1 MPFSKKN
8 NEDFSIINNRIVL
21 SEHYLQKNKFSFKKI
36 TGTRLSA
43 ILCQS
48 EYNSP
53 VKTWAQMVNIYYE
66 SLDPMYANAGNII
79 EPKIR
84 DYVCQAT
91 NIEYIS
97 HDPASCKWDV
107 FKDNPI
113 FGGIPDGEPVN
124 ERHELCYPEAP
135 ILEIKTSSIDAFKFK
150 KEHGLFV
157 LVKDEHQQPVVKTAG
172 EKRKKW
178 FNSQQEII
186 IPTEYQYQLGLYC
199 YLRNAPKGLFAVCF
213 LETADYVHP
222 ELTNI
227 DQREIYLVDFTVDLE
242 EFKKVLAQAEE
253 WYNEYVKK
261 GISPELTKEDLE
273 WINEQLKVS

>member
-8 NEDFSIINNRIVL
+8 NEDFCIENNRIVL
-21 SEHYLQKNKFSFKKI
+21 SENYLQKNSFSFKKI
-36 TGTRLSA
+36 TGTRLSS

-48 EYNSP
+48 DYSSP

-66 SLDPMYANAGNII
+66 TLDPMYADAGNII

-84 DYVCQAT
+84 DYVSQST
-91 NIEYIS
+91 NIKYIS
-97 HDPASCKWDV
+97 HDPAACKWDV
-107 FKDNPI
+107 FKENPI
-113 FGGIPDGEPVN
+113 FGGIPDGEPVDKDN
-124 ERHELCYPEAP
+124 HLCYPDLP

-157 LVKDEHQQPVVKTAG
+157 LVKDENNHPVVKSVG
-172 EKRKKW
+172 EKKKKW
-178 FNSQQEII
+178 FNTNHEII
-186 IPTEYQYQLGLYC
+186 IPSEYQYQLGLYC

-213 LETADYVHP
+213 LETNDYINP
-222 ELTNI
+222 ASTDI
-227 DQREIYLVDFTVDLE
+227 TQREIYLVDFTIDLN
-242 EFKKVLAQAEE
+242 EFKNVIAQAEQ
-253 WYNEYVKK
+253 WYNEYIKK